1 MVKRVWKRRRDWW
14 DEGINF
20 TCLPNC
26 GKCCDE
32 PEGIVYLSKVDAE
45 RLATFH
51 HMDVEEWLESDCRK
65 TIDGRY
71 VLNSKKESGICIY
84 LKGDKSCSVYS
95 AKPSQ
100 CSAFPWWAENLRSER
115 TWRKIE
121 KMCPGLTSEDAIL
134 VEGETIRLWVEADLE
149 ATIGFRKW

>member
-65 TIDGRY
+65 TIDGRS
-71 VLNSKKESGICIY
+71 VLNSKKESGI
-84 LKGDKSCSVYS
+84 
-95 AKPSQ
+95 
-100 CSAFPWWAENLRSER
+100 
-115 TWRKIE
+115 
-121 KMCPGLTSEDAIL
+121 
-134 VEGETIRLWVEADLE
+134 
-149 ATIGFRKW
+149 